1 MRVLPYNEYNRKD
14 IAMEMQRKISYLYI
28 RGTTEETS
36 YYVETDN
43 TIARIEPD
51 YDPINDSLWFDVY
64 DHNNNI
70 ILRVNS
76 IFVTVIGYL

>member
-1 MRVLPYNEYNRKD
+1 
-14 IAMEMQRKISYLYI
+14 MEMQRKITYLYI

-43 TIARIEPD
+43 TIARIEPA
-51 YDPINDSLWFDVY
+51 YDPINDALWFDVY
-64 DHNNNI
+64 DHQNI
-70 ILRVNS
+70 VILRVNS

>member
-1 MRVLPYNEYNRKD
+1 
-14 IAMEMQRKISYLYI
+14 MEMQRKITYLYI

-36 YYVETDN
+36 YYIETDE
-43 TIARIEPD
+43 TIARIEPA

-64 DHNNNI
+64 DHQGI
-70 ILRVNS
+70 VILRVNS

>member
-1 MRVLPYNEYNRKD
+1 
-14 IAMEMQRKISYLYI
+14 MEMQRKISYLYI
-28 RGTTEETS
+28 CGTTEETS

>member
-1 MRVLPYNEYNRKD
+1 
-14 IAMEMQRKISYLYI
+14 MEMQRKISYLYI

-36 YYVETDN
+36 YYDETDN